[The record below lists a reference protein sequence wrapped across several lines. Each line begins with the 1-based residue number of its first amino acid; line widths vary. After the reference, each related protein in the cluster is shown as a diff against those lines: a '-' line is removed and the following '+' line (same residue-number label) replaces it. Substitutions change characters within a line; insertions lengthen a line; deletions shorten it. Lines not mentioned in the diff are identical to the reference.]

1 MFKTNLCKQQ
11 WDTFKIHP
19 RSKFT
24 CSKSTQSNLRTAYQ
38 LRVRVRGYSD
48 SKKKI
53 KDKQK

>member
-38 LRVRVRGYSD
+38 LWIKVWGNSD
-48 SKKKI
+48 SEK
-53 KDKQK
+53 